1 MVLNP
6 LTEVVIGV
14 FMAVSVGSGQFMMH
28 VLRDGKRCQHKEQKN
43 KTGRQTCSQPII
55 ETHVTHKTVE
65 RVPQFQ
71 EFCQTNTTTDRQF
84 ILFFNEL

>member
-1 MVLNP
+1 
-6 LTEVVIGV
+6 
-14 FMAVSVGSGQFMMH
+14 MAVCVGSGQFMMH
-28 VLRDGKRCQHKEQKN
+28 VLCDGKRCQHKEQKN
-43 KTGRQTCSQPII
+43 KTGRQACSQPIH
-55 ETHVTHKTVE
+55 ETCATHKTVD